1 MTFDA
6 GFWLIAIGNV
16 SRAVLLLTGLL
27 GLVRWRQLPRGLRY
41 LVAVAWFGLLVEGLS
56 ALIHGHVSNLVLI
69 PLDASG
75 ELGLLSLVYV
85 GALGS
90 ARFARWQPWW
100 VGAFVLYAGVS
111 GLLTPEARFKTG
123 VLVLESLLLLLLA
136 MLYFRK
142 LLNEL
147 RVPHLGQDAMFW
159 VSTGV
164 LLYSLGKL
172 LIALFSNYM
181 LEHYSQ
187 QLNLWVWTI
196 HAVLIVGLYLCY
208 FRALWIRPQK

>member
-6 GFWLIAIGNV
+6 AFWLIAIGNV
-16 SRAVLLLTGLL
+16 SRVLLLLTGLL

-41 LVAVAWFGLLVEGLS
+41 LVAVAWFGLLVEGTSELM
-56 ALIHGHVSNLVLI
+56 HGHVSNLVLI

-75 ELGLLSLVYV
+75 ELWLLSLVYAW
-85 GALGS
+85 ALGS

-111 GLLTPEARFKTG
+111 GLTTPEAKFKTG

-147 RVPHLGQDAMFW
+147 RVPRLTQDPMFW
-159 VSTGV
+159 VSTGLV
-164 LLYSLGKL
+164 LYSLGKL
-172 LIALFSNYM
+172 LISLFSNYM
-181 LEHYSQ
+181 LEHYSRE
-187 QLNLWVWTI
+187 LNLWVWTI
-196 HAVLIVGLYLCY
+196 HAVLIAGLYCCY
-208 FRALWIRPQK
+208 FRALWMRPQK